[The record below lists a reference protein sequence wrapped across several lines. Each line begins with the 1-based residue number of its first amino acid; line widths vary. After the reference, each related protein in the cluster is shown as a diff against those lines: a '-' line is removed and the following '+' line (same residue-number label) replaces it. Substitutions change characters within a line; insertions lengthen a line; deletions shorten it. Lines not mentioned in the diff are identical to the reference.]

1 MQRTIVKTEII
12 SQFISLHTGN
22 LVVRYR
28 REWSDGITE
37 TIDASFT
44 PSRPLTMV
52 RQERPHMADLNLQ

>member
-22 LVVRYR
+22 FVIRYK

-52 RQERPHMADLNLQ
+52 RQERPQGADLSLQ